1 MDELLKLTIN
11 LTDEINLAQKNLDE
25 LREQRRKNI
34 IHLRQGKVTARVL
47 SDALG
52 MSEQNVHKIV
62 KGK

>member
-11 LTDEINLAQKNLDE
+11 LTDEINVAQKNLDE
-25 LREQRRKNI
+25 LRAQRRKNI
-34 IHLRQGKVTARVL
+34 IHLRENKVTARVL
-47 SDALG
+47 SDCLG

>member
-11 LTDEINLAQKNLDE
+11 LTDEINHAQKNLDE
-25 LREQRRKNI
+25 LRAQRRKNI
-34 IHLRQGKVTARVL
+34 IHLRQGKVTARVI
-47 SDALG
+47 SDSLG

>member
-34 IHLRQGKVTARVL
+34 IHLRQ
-47 SDALG
+47 
-52 MSEQNVHKIV
+52 
-62 KGK
+62 